1 MNGSQ
6 LLELFWAKK
15 QTKQKKNITKQNNP
29 E

>member
-15 QTKQKKNITKQNNP
+15 KKQKNKNITKQNNP

>member
-15 QTKQKKNITKQNNP
+15 NNKKKKNITKQNNP